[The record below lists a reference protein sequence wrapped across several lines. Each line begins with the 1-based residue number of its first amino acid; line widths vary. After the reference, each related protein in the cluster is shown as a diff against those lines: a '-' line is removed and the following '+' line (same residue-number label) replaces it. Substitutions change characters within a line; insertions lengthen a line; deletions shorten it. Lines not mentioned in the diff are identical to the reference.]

1 MEEPTSPGGRPAS
14 RQPSTGRFGLLAALP
29 AGTIPVALGLVVS
42 GFATYA
48 FQIIAFRSLG
58 AEPYAALNGLWVIAF
73 ILAPG
78 LFLPLEQEVARAL
91 AHRRA
96 RGEGGRPL
104 LMKAAGLGLGLTVG
118 VVALLFAFREPI
130 EQRLLRSDDRLFAA
144 LVAVLIGWALMS
156 LARGAL
162 SGNARFGRYAI
173 VVGVDGLS
181 RAVGAAALVIVGYT
195 TLGWFGVVFALA
207 PYAAIVFGL
216 AGARRL
222 AIPGPPARMS
232 ELSTAMGWLLLGST
246 SAQALS
252 YSAYVGA
259 SLLATPAQN
268 AELGAFVAAL
278 FIARI
283 PLLLFQAVQAALL
296 PRLAG
301 LLSQNRLDEFRH
313 GFGRLLGVVVALSAV
328 GSLLALVAG
337 PMIGRLLFGAG
348 FTISGPALAS
358 LTAGV
363 CLVVI
368 GLTLAQALIAL
379 RRYAIA
385 PIAWIVGVGVFLLLL
400 LGRSGDVFARAEAAF
415 AVASAVVALGL
426 AVATWMIIRRMSGA
440 AVEAGSS

>member
-1 MEEPTSPGGRPAS
+1 VTAAAS
-14 RQPSTGRFGLLAALP
+14 SNRFAGLVAALP

-42 GFATYA
+42 GAAAYA

-58 AEPYAALNGLWVIAF
+58 AEPYAALNGLWVTAF

-104 LMKAAGLGLGLTVG
+104 LAKAALLGVGLMALVA
-118 VVALLFAFREPI
+118 VVLVVFRVPI
-130 EQRLLRSDDRLFAA
+130 EERLLRSDDRLFVA
-144 LVAVLIGWALMS
+144 LVVVLIGWAGMS
-156 LARGAL
+156 LARGTL
-162 SGNARFGRYAI
+162 SGNGRFGRYAI
-173 VVGVDGLS
+173 VVGMDGFF
-181 RAVGAAALVIVGYT
+181 RAAAAAVLALVGYT
-195 TLGWFGVVFALA
+195 TLGWFGVVFAIA
-207 PYAAIVFGL
+207 PFVAIVFGL
-216 AGARRL
+216 AGAKRL
-222 AIPGPPARMS
+222 AEPGPPAPMS

-259 SLLATPAQN
+259 SLLATQAQD
-268 AELGAFVAAL
+268 AELGAFIAAL

-296 PRLAG
+296 PRLAA
-301 LLSQNRLDEFRH
+301 LLSQGHVAEFRR
-313 GFGRLLGVVVALSAV
+313 GFLRLLAVVVALGIVGTLLAFTIGPAV
-328 GSLLALVAG
+328 GRV
-337 PMIGRLLFGAG
+337 LFGAD
-348 FTISGPALAS
+348 FTVSGLALGA

-368 GLTLAQALIAL
+368 GLTFAQALIAL

-385 PIAWIVGVGVFLLLL
+385 PIAWAAGLGVFVVLL
-400 LGRSGDVFARAEAAF
+400 LGRSGDVFARAEIAF
-415 AVASAVVALGL
+415 AVAGAVVALGL
-426 AVATWMIIRRMSGA
+426 AFATWVLLPKLPISRSNP
-440 AVEAGSS
+440 VVSSDV